1 MNHHYSYAKILSF
14 STVPLALLLIV
25 FLSRFS
31 NKFIYLNMPGRE
43 GGKAKPLK
51 APKKKQQDLDDDDIA
66 FREKKKAEQ
75 KALED
80 LKKKAAKGGPLGGGG
95 PKKS

>member
-1 MNHHYSYAKILSF
+1 M
-14 STVPLALLLIV
+14 PLTLLLIV
-25 FLSRFS
+25 FCLFLSRFS

-80 LKKKAAKGGPLGGGG
+80 LKKKAAKGGPLGVGG